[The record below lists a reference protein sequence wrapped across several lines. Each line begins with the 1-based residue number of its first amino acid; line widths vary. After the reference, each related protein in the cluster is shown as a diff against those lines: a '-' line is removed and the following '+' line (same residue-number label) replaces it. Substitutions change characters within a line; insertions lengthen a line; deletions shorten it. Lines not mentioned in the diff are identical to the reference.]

1 MSDFRE
7 ILNQEIA
14 ALAAKI
20 EQGALPEE
28 MRYQLK
34 KEIVALERSVE
45 LGSYDE
51 KYEKVSHYIDWCLR
65 IPFGKKTQD
74 TLDVQKA
81 QEIFDQHHF
90 GMQEVKDRF
99 LEYLAVLNLQKN
111 NLQDETFSAPIL
123 LLVGLVG
130 TGKTT
135 FAYSLAEA
143 LNRKLVRIPFG
154 GMGSAKELRG
164 SSRLLLGSEP
174 GKVLRGVCE
183 AGSMNPIILLD
194 EIDRSADDANM
205 DIMGVL
211 VELLDP
217 AQNHAFTDD
226 FINYPVD
233 LSQAIFLATCNN
245 TRKIATAVMDRM
257 EKITMPSYTDEEK
270 VAIAKKYV
278 MPKVLKEVGL
288 KPNQFIIREEM
299 WQKMVRPLGF
309 DAGIR
314 TLQRTIQGAAR
325 KAARIIVEGKY
336 DKVEIGPDN
345 YKIFLPSY

>member
-7 ILNQEIA
+7 LLNQEIA
-14 ALAAKI
+14 SLSAKI
-20 EQGALPEE
+20 EQGELPDE

-34 KEIVALERSVE
+34 KEVVALERSVE
-45 LGSYDE
+45 IGNYDE
-51 KYEKVSHYIDWCLR
+51 KYEKVSRYIDWCLR
-65 IPFGKKTQD
+65 IPFGKKTED
-74 TLDVQKA
+74 TLDVVKA
-81 QEIFDQHHF
+81 QEIFDQHHY
-90 GMQEVKDRF
+90 GMQEVKNRF

-111 NLQDETFSAPIL
+111 NLQDEKFSAPIL
-123 LLVGLVG
+123 FLVGLVG

-135 FAYSLAEA
+135 FAYSLTEA
-143 LNRKLVRIPFG
+143 LGRKLVRIPFG

-164 SSRLLLGSEP
+164 NSRLLLGSEP
-174 GKVLRGVCE
+174 GKILKGVCE
-183 AGSMNPIILLD
+183 AGVMNPIILLD
-194 EIDRSADDANM
+194 EIDRATDESNM

-226 FINYPVD
+226 YINYPID
-233 LSQAIFLATCNN
+233 LSQAIFLATANN

-257 EKITMPSYTDEEK
+257 EKIDMPSYTDDEK

-288 KPNQFIIREEM
+288 KSEQFVIREEM
-299 WQKMVRPLGF
+299 WPKMVRPLGF

>member
-7 ILNQEIA
+7 LLNQEIA
-14 ALAAKI
+14 ALAAKA
-20 EQGALPEE
+20 EQAELPDE

-45 LGSYDE
+45 LGNYDE

-65 IPFGKKTQD
+65 IPFGKKTED
-74 TLDVQKA
+74 TLDLTQA
-81 QEIFDQHHF
+81 QEIFNQHHF
-90 GMQEVKDRF
+90 GMQEVKNRF

-111 NLQDETFSAPIL
+111 NFQDEKFSAPIL

-143 LNRKLVRIPFG
+143 LGRKLVRIPFG

-164 SSRLLLGSEP
+164 NSRLLLGSEP
-174 GKVLRGVCE
+174 GKVLKGVCS
-183 AGSMNPIILLD
+183 AGVMNPIILLD
-194 EIDRSADDANM
+194 EIDRNVDEANM

-226 FINYPVD
+226 YINYPID
-233 LSQAIFLATCNN
+233 LSQAIFLATANN

-257 EKITMPSYTDEEK
+257 EKIDMPSYTDEEK
-270 VAIAKKYV
+270 IAIAKKYV
-278 MPKVLKEVGL
+278 MPRVLKEVGL
-288 KPNQFIIREEM
+288 KPGQFTIREEM
-299 WQKMVRPLGF
+299 WLKMVRPLGF